1 VTRHGTDT
9 PGFPFSAVVGQ
20 DDLRLALIL
29 TAISP
34 RIGGVVVRGEKGT
47 AKTTTV
53 RAFASLLG
61 EAPLVNLPV
70 GATEDRVVGSLDM
83 ETVLTTGRAEY
94 RPGLLAQA
102 DGGVLYVDEVNLLAD
117 HLVDS
122 LLDAAAT
129 GRVTVERDG
138 ISHSSPANF
147 VLVGTMNPEE
157 GELRPQLLDRFGL
170 AVDVAASTRPE
181 TRVEIVRRRL
191 AFEDDPHAMVGAWA
205 EQDARTAA
213 RIARARAGVG
223 SVTLPDAV
231 LNQVA
236 WLCSRIDL
244 DGMRADLVITRA
256 AIAHAAWRGGD
267 RVIDEDV
274 DVAARLALPHR
285 RRRQPFEAPEMEE
298 REVRETLEEARRFFE
313 DNDDGGP
320 VSEAA
325 DDDTQTGAE
334 VLVDTE
340 NPTDDQAQ
348 QGSSQARPQT
358 TGKAGT
364 AGSGEPFR
372 PAGGTAAAHRA

>member
-1 VTRHGTDT
+1 MTAGAQQ
-9 PGFPFSAVVGQ
+9 PLFPFSAVVGQ
-20 DDLRLALIL
+20 DALRLSLVL

-61 EAPLVNLPV
+61 DAPLVNLPV

-94 RPGLLAQA
+94 RPGLLSQA

-117 HLVDS
+117 HLVDA
-122 LLDAAAT
+122 LLDAAAS

-138 ISHSSPANF
+138 ISHSSSASF

-181 TRVEIVRRRL
+181 TRVEIIRRRL
-191 AFEDDPHAMVGAWA
+191 AFEDDPHAM
-205 EQDARTAA
+205 AA
-213 RIARARAGVG
+213 QWQVEDRRIAERIDRARHVIGQVE
-223 SVTLPDAV
+223 LPEAV
-231 LNQVA
+231 LKTIA
-236 WLCSRIDL
+236 WLCSQVDV

-256 AIAHAAWRGGD
+256 AIAHAAWEGRQRVTGG
-267 RVIDEDV
+267 DV

-298 REVRETLEEARRFFE
+298 REIRETLEEARRFFE

-320 VSEAA
+320 ASEAT
-325 DDDTQTGAE
+325 DEETGAE
-334 VLVDTE
+334 VLVDSETASDE
-340 NPTDDQAQ
+340 QAM
-348 QGSSQARPQT
+348 QGHSQARADS
-358 TGKAGT
+358 TGKVGT
-364 AGSGEPFR
+364 AGSGEPF
-372 PAGGTAAAHRA
+372 